1 MTDELMSPKYSQA
14 ELDRKLLDAANC
26 LRGPVDPADFKAYI
40 FPLLFFKRISDAWH
54 YEHDK
59 ALENFDGDEKLA
71 AHPDNYRFVVPDG
84 CLWEDL
90 QAVSENVGAALQL
103 ILERIEEAN
112 PETLGG
118 IFGGVRWGDKERL
131 PESALTGVID
141 VFDTLDLN
149 PEEVPYDLLGNA
161 YEYLLKNFADE
172 SGKKAGEFFTPRTV
186 VRLMAQILEPAEDE
200 SICDPACGSGGLLI
214 ESINEVREAGGDA
227 RTLQIYGQEINQTT
241 AAIAK
246 MNLFLHDIETFK
258 IARGDTLRDPKL
270 KDPEGG
276 LMQFDMIV
284 ANPPFSL
291 DNWGRESWA
300 TDPYGRADLGVPPK
314 KYADLAFVQHMLKT
328 MSPETGRM
336 AVVMP
341 DGVLFRKGEEKKIR
355 EGIIE
360 GSLLEAIIALP
371 KNLFYNTDIH
381 AYVLVFR
388 SEIAQERNGR
398 VLFIDGSERFRKGT
412 NQNEMTSEDVDV
424 LVQAYRTGLDPDGE
438 GGVYVRS
445 VPKDEIVEKDYDLNI
460 GRYLKRRTEEG
471 VEIEEALSAYTEA
484 RRELRAAEEVLSERL
499 REAGFSA

>member
-1 MTDELMSPKYSQA
+1 MSPKYSQA

-59 ALENFDGDEKLA
+59 ALENFDGDERLA

-90 QAVSENVGAALQL
+90 QAVAENVGAALQL

-276 LMQFDMIV
+276 LMSFDMIV

-291 DNWGRESWA
+291 KNWGQESWA
-300 TDPYGRADLGVPPK
+300 TDPYGRADFGVPPK
-314 KYADLAFVQHMLKT
+314 GYADLAFVEHMLKT
-328 MSPETGRM
+328 MDPESGRM

-341 DGVLFRKGEEKKIR
+341 HGVLFRGGVEQKIR
-355 EGIIE
+355 TSIIDA
-360 GSLLEAIIALP
+360 GLLEAVIGLP
-371 KNLFYNTDIH
+371 PNLFYNTTIP
-381 AYVLVFR
+381 ACILVCR
-388 SEIAQERNGR
+388 SEIPEERQEN
-398 VLFIDGSERFRKGT
+398 VLFIDGAERFKKGK
-412 NQNEMTSEDVDV
+412 NQNEMTAEDVHT
-424 LVQAYRTGLDPDGE
+424 LIAAYRTGEDPDGE
-438 GGVYVRS
+438 DGVRVLS
-445 VPKDEIVEKDYDLNI
+445 VPITEIAENDYDLNI
-460 GRYLKRRTEEG
+460 GRYIQREAEE
-471 VEIEEALSAYTEA
+471 EIEVSEALTAYHQAREA
-484 RRELRAAEEVLSERL
+484 LRQAEAAMDERL
-499 REAGFSA
+499 KEAGFNA